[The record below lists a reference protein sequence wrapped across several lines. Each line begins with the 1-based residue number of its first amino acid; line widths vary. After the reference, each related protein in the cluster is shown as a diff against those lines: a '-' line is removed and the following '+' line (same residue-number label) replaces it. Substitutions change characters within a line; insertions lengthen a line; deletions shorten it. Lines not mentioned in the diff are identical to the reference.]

1 MRLATFIHDG
11 RQRLGVLDPG
21 SDSLTDLSR
30 AAPGLPGDMGALI
43 ALGADG
49 LAKVRRAVEAAG
61 GDARL
66 ALDAVTLCA
75 PLWPPVRD
83 PFAVGR
89 NYHEHA
95 QEFHDSGFDATA
107 GATAVPDHPIIF
119 TKATTSVAGPFDA
132 IPAHLDP
139 TNSTD
144 YEGELAVIIGPG
156 GRGISKANA
165 LDHVYGYTVSNDVT
179 ARTLQHQHKQ
189 WTIGKSLDG
198 YCPMG
203 PAILTADEAG
213 DVREMRLRTW
223 VNGEA
228 RQDVK
233 VADLIFDV
241 PTLIET
247 ISQGITLLPGDVILT
262 GTPVGV
268 GIGFEPPV
276 FLKSGD
282 VVKITIDP
290 IGTIENKVE

>member
-11 RQRLGVLDPG
+11 RQRLGALDPA
-21 SDSLTDLSR
+21 SDSVVDLSV
-30 AAPGLPGDMGALI
+30 AAPDLPGDMNALI

-49 LAKVRRAVEAAG
+49 LAAAQKG
-61 GDARL
+61 VGAASDDARL
-66 ALDAVTLCA
+66 VLDTVTLCA
-75 PLWPPVRD
+75 PNWPPQRD

-107 GATAVPDHPIIF
+107 GTTAVPDHPIIF
-119 TKATTSVAGPFDA
+119 TKATTSVTGSFDP

-139 TNSTD
+139 TNTTD

-189 WTIGKSLDG
+189 WTIGKGL
-198 YCPMG
+198 YCPKG

-213 DVREMRLRTW
+213 DVRDMRLRTW
-223 VNGEA
+223 VNGEE
-228 RQDVK
+228 RQDAK
-233 VADLIFDV
+233 VADLIFDI
-241 PTLIET
+241 PTLIEDL
-247 ISQGITLLPGDVILT
+247 SEGITLLPGDVILT
-262 GTPVGV
+262 GTPV

-290 IGTIENKVE
+290 IGSIENEVD